1 VTAEEHIAAAGALL
15 ARNPTSH
22 REAEAWERRAQAH
35 ATLALA
41 MLTARI
47 EASR

>member
-1 VTAEEHIAAAGALL
+1 MTAEEHIEAADELL
-15 ARNPTSH
+15 RRNPISH

-41 MLTARI
+41 MLTARA